1 MLIPI
6 IASIMLVLATLTS
19 ATLLSRDVM
28 TRRMRE
34 RIGAVRSRPQDAA
47 PATPVR
53 LPARRAADQ
62 RGKLTAQIVRMLH
75 LNPEIPEQNVIAW
88 KLVIA
93 IACGLAA
100 IGFFY
105 GRAFLGWPLAALLL
119 PVEAFFVARFIFGWE
134 RTRYQ
139 RAVLEQIPE
148 VMAQICRAVSA
159 GVPLTEGLR
168 AVAREAAT
176 PSREAFML
184 VVSEV
189 AIGQPLERALWKLH
203 ERTGLAEYA
212 FFAVTIGLQAQTGG
226 SLVETLQNLQDL
238 VRKRVTVSRRG
249 KALAAEVRMSATIME
264 SLPFVAGIAL
274 IFIRPGFL
282 DFFLNTPAGNHLLL
296 AAFGLLGA
304 GMLTM
309 RYLIRM
315 SLAP

>member
-6 IASIMLVLATLTS
+6 TASIMLVLATLIS
-19 ATLLSRDVM
+19 ATWLSRDVM
-28 TRRMRE
+28 TRRMRD
-34 RIGAVRSRPQDAA
+34 RIGAVRSRPQGAA

-53 LPARRAADQ
+53 LPARRVADQ
-62 RGKLTAQIVRMLH
+62 RGKQMARIMRLLQ

-93 IACGLAA
+93 IACGTAA

-105 GRAFLGWPLAALLL
+105 GREFLGWPLAALLM
-119 PVEAFFVARFIFGWE
+119 PVEVFLVARFIFGWE

-139 RAVLEQIPE
+139 RAMLEQIPD
-148 VMAQICRAVSA
+148 VMALICRAVSA

-203 ERTGLAEYA
+203 ERAGLAEYA

-238 VRKRVTVSRRG
+238 VRRRVTVSRRG
-249 KALAAEVRMSATIME
+249 KALAAEVRMSAMIME
-264 SLPFVAGIAL
+264 ALPFVAGIAL
-274 IFIRPGFL
+274 IFIRNDFL
-282 DFFLNTPAGNHLLL
+282 DFFLNTPAGNHMVL

-304 GMLTM
+304 GMLTI
-309 RYLIRM
+309 RYMIRM

>member
-47 PATPVR
+47 PETPVR

-148 VMAQICRAVSA
+148 VMALICRAVSA